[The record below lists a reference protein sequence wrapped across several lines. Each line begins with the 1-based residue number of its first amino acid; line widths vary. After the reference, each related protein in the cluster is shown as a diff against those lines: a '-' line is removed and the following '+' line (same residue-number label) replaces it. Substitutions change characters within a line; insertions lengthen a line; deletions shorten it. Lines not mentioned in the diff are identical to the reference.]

1 MADEKE
7 QEYIEK
13 LAVSDEK
20 ISKLESELAMYKRMI
35 FGQKSE
41 RFVSKPD
48 PDQAKLFS
56 DSEIG
61 SEPAIEVE
69 REQKTILKKQK
80 NQPKRQKL
88 EITIPDHIQRIE
100 EIIEPEQKQVSDK
113 RIGEEITEILE
124 IKSIEFYVRKII
136 RPKYAT
142 ADGSVIIAA
151 MPEMVL
157 PKSYAGSSILT
168 SLMVDKFVDHLPFYR
183 QLKKYKREGIKI
195 AESTYNGWF
204 KQSSTLLEPLYD
216 TLVKQTVDADYLKA
230 DESPIPVQT
239 KDKVGATHQGYQWV
253 YQNPKKKIVAFQY
266 HRSRSKEAPDDI
278 LENFRGAL
286 QTDGYAAYEHFEKQ
300 GKVKLL
306 GCMAHGRRKFEEA
319 LKNDKIRA
327 EHILFKIQ
335 ELYSIEREVKEKEL
349 NHDEVYRL
357 RQKKSVPIL
366 NEVHQYLKKEK
377 DKVVP
382 SSAIGKAINYNLN
395 QWHKLIR
402 YTENGEYEID
412 NNSIE
417 NKIRPLALGRKNYMF
432 AGSHEAAQRIAMMY
446 SFFGT
451 CAMNNINPNK
461 WMKYV
466 LENIAS
472 QKANKLYELIPT
484 KDNFPE
490 FDM

>member
-7 QEYIEK
+7 QKYI
-13 LAVSDEK
+13 EK
-20 ISKLESELAMYKRMI
+20 ISKLEQENTMLKRMI

-41 RFVSKPD
+41 RFVSKNNTG
-48 PDQAKLFS
+48 QAKLFS

-69 REQKTILKKQK
+69 RVQNPVEKKQK

-88 EITIPDHIQRIE
+88 EVTIPDHIQRIE
-100 EIIEPEQKQVSDK
+100 QIIEPEQKQDSDK
-113 RIGEEITEILE
+113 RIGEEVTEILE

-136 RPKYAT
+136 RPKYVT
-142 ADGSVIIAA
+142 IDGSVIIAV

-157 PKSYAGSSILT
+157 PKSYAGSTILT
-168 SLMVDKFVDHLPFYR
+168 QMIVDKFVDHLPFYR

-204 KQSSTLLEPLYD
+204 KQSSILLEPLYD

-239 KDKVGATHQGYQWV
+239 KDKIGATHQGYQWV

-266 HRSRSKEAPDDI
+266 HRSRSKEAPDEI
-278 LENFRGAL
+278 LQNFKGAL

-306 GCMAHGRRKFEEA
+306 GCMAHARRKFEEA

-335 ELYSIEREVKEKEL
+335 ELYSIERQAKEQEL
-349 NHDEVYRL
+349 NHEEIYKL
-357 RQKKSVPIL
+357 RQNKSVTIL
-366 NEVHQYLKKEK
+366 NDIHKYLKTEK
-377 DKVVP
+377 SKVVP
-382 SSAIGKAINYNLN
+382 SSAIGKAISYNLN

-402 YTENGEYEID
+402 YTENGKYEID

-472 QKANKLYELIPT
+472 HKANKLYELIPT
-484 KDNFPE
+484 KKNFPLLN
-490 FDM
+490 M

>member
-1 MADEKE
+1 LADEKE
-7 QEYIEK
+7 QKYI
-13 LAVSDEK
+13 EK
-20 ISKLESELAMYKRMI
+20 ISKLEQENTMLKRMI

-41 RFVSKPD
+41 RFVSKNNTG
-48 PDQAKLFS
+48 QAKLFG
-56 DSEIG
+56 DSEIE
-61 SEPAIEVE
+61 SELAVEVE
-69 REQKTILKKQK
+69 RVQNPVEKKQK

-88 EITIPDHIQRIE
+88 EVTIPDHIQRIE
-100 EIIEPEQKQVSDK
+100 QIIEPEQKQDSDK
-113 RIGEEITEILE
+113 RIGEEVTEILE

-136 RPKYAT
+136 RPKYVT
-142 ADGSVIIAA
+142 IDGSVIIAV

-168 SLMVDKFVDHLPFYR
+168 QMIVDKFVDHLPFYR

-204 KQSSTLLEPLYD
+204 KQSSILLEPLYD

-239 KDKVGATHQGYQWV
+239 KDKIGATHQGYQWV

-266 HRSRSKEAPDDI
+266 HRSRSKEAPDEI
-278 LENFRGAL
+278 LQNFKGAL

-306 GCMAHGRRKFEEA
+306 GCMAHARRKFEEA

-335 ELYSIEREVKEKEL
+335 ELYSIERQAKEQEL
-349 NHDEVYRL
+349 NHEEIYKL
-357 RQKKSVPIL
+357 RQNKSVTIL
-366 NEVHQYLKKEK
+366 NDIHKYLKTEK
-377 DKVVP
+377 SKVVP
-382 SSAIGKAINYNLN
+382 SSAIGKAISYNLN

-402 YTENGEYEID
+402 YTENGKYEID

-472 QKANKLYELIPT
+472 HKANKLYELIPT
-484 KDNFPE
+484 KENFPLLN
-490 FDM
+490 M

>member
-1 MADEKE
+1 LADEKE

-13 LAVSDEK
+13 
-20 ISKLESELAMYKRMI
+20 ISKLEDENSMLKRMI

-41 RFVSKPD
+41 RFVSKNNPN
-48 PDQAKLFS
+48 QGKLFS
-56 DSEIG
+56 DSEIE
-61 SEPAIEVE
+61 SEPAIELVK
-69 REQKTILKKQK
+69 EQKPVADKLKK
-80 NQPKRQKL
+80 QPKRQKL
-88 EITIPDHIQRIE
+88 EVTIPDHIQRVE
-100 EIIEPEQKQVSDK
+100 EIIEPEQKQDSDK
-113 RIGEEITEILE
+113 RIGEEVTEILE

-142 ADGSVIIAA
+142 VDGSVIIAA

-168 SLMVDKFVDHLPFYR
+168 QMIVDKFVDHLPFYR

-204 KQSSTLLEPLYD
+204 KQSSILLEPLYD
-216 TLVKQTVDADYLKA
+216 TLIKQTVDADYLKA

-239 KDKVGATHQGYQWV
+239 KDKIGATHQGYQWV

-266 HRSRSKEAPDDI
+266 HRSRSKEAPDEI

-335 ELYSIEREVKEKEL
+335 ELYSIERQAKEQEL
-349 NHDEVYRL
+349 NNEEIYNL
-357 RQKKSVPIL
+357 RQNKSVDIL
-366 NEVHQYLKKEK
+366 NDIHKYLKTEK
-377 DKVVP
+377 AKVVP
-382 SSAIGKAINYNLN
+382 SSAIGKAISYNLN

-484 KDNFPE
+484 MQNFPHLT
-490 FDM
+490 M